1 MDHIPE
7 PPSLRAS
14 GAIVRDQ
21 WLRASRGARVLIVAA
36 SDVDLVERVLGPRL
50 PHRLC
55 VVASRYSAEQVRDV
69 EATFT
74 TRHRQWQFESWAT
87 GGLDHDG
94 QPFAWAELHEAA
106 HPLLHG
112 ELDAVEDQ
120 QHRGVCE
127 TEAESDADV
136 LATFLGLDVERLI
149 GELHRRLVPRP
160 VDRPHRGR
168 RQHPARG
175 RQRRRPVARDGERG
189 RAGA

>member
-1 MDHIPE
+1 VTK
-7 PPSLRAS
+7 R
-14 GAIVRDQ
+14 Q
-21 WLRASRGARVLIVAA
+21 RGSSPVTIRPQ
-36 SDVDLVERVLGPRL
+36 RR
-50 PHRLC
+50 
-55 VVASRYSAEQVRDV
+55 VVATELTL
-69 EATFT
+69 EAAA
-74 TRHRQWQFESWAT
+74 RL
-87 GGLDHDG
+87 GVL
-94 QPFAWAELHEAA
+94 LHEAA

-112 ELDAVEDQ
+112 ELDAVQDQ